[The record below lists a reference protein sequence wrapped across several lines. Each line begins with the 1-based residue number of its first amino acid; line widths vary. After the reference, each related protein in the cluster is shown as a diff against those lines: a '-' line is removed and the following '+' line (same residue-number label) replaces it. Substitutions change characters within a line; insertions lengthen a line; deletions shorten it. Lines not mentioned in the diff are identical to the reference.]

1 MKEIKLDIQIYSL
14 ILRNKTKIYFASM
27 SMPSTKRISIVSLL
41 VIFNIFIDQLSKYF
55 VRQNLELHETH
66 KYFFDLCTLTKT
78 ENTGAFLSLGSNIAE
93 PYKSILLNLMPCLVM
108 VYMLYFVFTKT
119 DLSKWMVFAIS
130 CIIGGGLANLYDR
143 LKFGSVTDFLHINFV
158 VFDLQ
163 TGVFNVADMS
173 IMLGMFIFLFNGF
186 FNEESKA

>member
-1 MKEIKLDIQIYSL
+1 
-14 ILRNKTKIYFASM
+14 
-27 SMPSTKRISIVSLL
+27 
-41 VIFNIFIDQLSKYF
+41 
-55 VRQNLELHETH
+55 
-66 KYFFDLCTLTKT
+66 
-78 ENTGAFLSLGSNIAE
+78 
-93 PYKSILLNLMPCLVM
+93 